1 MYVSFSD
8 NFLSHAGRLVMFL
21 NYLSRNLAG
30 TKLEIHIVAVYD
42 EYQREKAP
50 WKRSVPYILPAKN
63 VSVFSDADLEEYERW
78 EVMRT

>member
-42 EYQREKAP
+42 DYQREKGAMEAFCP
-50 WKRSVPYILPAKN
+50 VHLAS
-63 VSVFSDADLEEYERW
+63 
-78 EVMRT
+78 